1 MLFNKL
7 ADRIIQNP
15 KQIIIAWIIIILCA
29 APLAISAGDVLK
41 YDMQEVAVDES
52 ESVTGLMIIEDVFH
66 TPDVSIADNPLLVL
80 QTDASYRDA
89 EKGFQAFES
98 LLKGKL
104 GTYVD
109 EDGNEKILE
118 LIYTGMLTEAPEN
131 NNDNGALA
139 VVNIVYS
146 PDFKGIQSDTPELRE
161 FISGVIAEYG
171 KTEGALNITTYVTG
185 TGAMM
190 YDVENGV
197 VEDLSKIEPV
207 TIILILVLIGL
218 FFRSV
223 ISATT
228 PPITIGFAFG
238 ITLSIVFM
246 LGAVMDIFF
255 ITQMLILVTM
265 MGAGCDYCIFIL
277 ARYKEERRTGAEHE
291 TALRNSV
298 VWAGESIATSGATVI
313 IGFGSISLFSVPMM
327 STMGIVLAIGILIA
341 LIAALTLITSLI
353 SIFGD
358 RMFWPSN
365 AETFKKGSKAMDG
378 WYGKFARLGERY
390 FKGSARFSQKRAG
403 VIALAAV
410 LVTVPALYIVSTA
423 ETSYDFMGTL
433 STGES
438 YDGLQEI
445 EDSVGGGFLQPNYVL
460 IEFEDSIADITY
472 TPLGPTID
480 WNVTNVDSI
489 TSLTSQISPGQLDN
503 IATANGIVKWEDVL
517 PAAKDDFDALMVE
530 MGGLGAILSGFPP
543 MTLEME
549 VAVPLIIEG
558 HAVAGI
564 ALKNMPTE
572 SMPYA
577 LGTLQTIGLDWDLL
591 EAMNVMMSG
600 GEDDDLAA
608 VLGEYMMTVP
618 SGEWLTVDRMN
629 KPQETDLMDYAIN
642 YLGGILGGEETE
654 TGLTLNYVKLTAI
667 TVASATSIRSME
679 TVAEITDIVET
690 FAGETEGI
698 VGTWITGMPA
708 VTYDL
713 SNSVTDEFVYVGM
726 VVVVLILLLLFF
738 VMKSYTI
745 PFRSLIT
752 IGMSVVWT
760 IALTHIVFTGILG
773 IDVIWMVPMILFV
786 VCLGLGMDY
795 DILLTTRIKENAMFH
810 GMDNDTA
817 INEAVINTGSVITIC
832 GLIMA
837 GAFGTLMLSSMPM
850 MQEFGFSLCVA
861 ILIDALIVRTYL
873 VPAVMHLLGKW
884 NWVGPKWLQRGS
896 RRIQ

>member
-1 MLFNKL
+1 MLFDKL
-7 ADRIIQNP
+7 ADKVINNP
-15 KQIIIAWIIIILCA
+15 KQIIIAWIVIILCA

-52 ESVTGLMIIEDVFH
+52 ESVIGLTMIADVFH
-66 TPDVSIADNPLLVL
+66 SPEISMADNPLLVL
-80 QTDASYRDA
+80 QTDAPYGDA

-104 GTYVD
+104 GSFVD
-109 EDGNEKILE
+109 DDGNQKILE
-118 LIYTGMLTEAPEN
+118 MIYPGMLTEAPDN
-131 NNDNGALA
+131 SNGNGALA

-146 PDFKGIQSDTPELRE
+146 PDFKDVQGDTSELRE
-161 FISGVIAEYG
+161 FVSSVLSEYAL
-171 KTEGALNITTYVTG
+171 TEDALKITTYVTG

-190 YDVENGV
+190 YDVEIGV

-207 TIILILVLIGL
+207 TIVLILVLIGL

-238 ITLSIVFM
+238 VTLAVVFL

-403 VIALAAV
+403 AITLAAV
-410 LVTVPALYIVSTA
+410 LITVPALYVVSTA

-460 IEFEDSIADITY
+460 IEFEDSIADVTFTHGVPSITW
-472 TPLGPTID
+472 D
-480 WNVTNVDSI
+480 ANNVNHI

-503 IATANGIVKWEDVL
+503 IASANGIVMWDDVL
-517 PAAKDDFDALMVE
+517 TVAKAEYVEIMANLDIDPVE
-530 MGGLGAILSGFPP
+530 ML
-543 MTLEME
+543 
-549 VAVPLIIEG
+549 PLLPHLQIIES
-558 HAVAGI
+558 HAVAGLT
-564 ALKNMPTE
+564 LKNMPTE

-577 LGTLQTIGLDWDLL
+577 LGAM
-591 EAMNVMMSG
+591 EAMNLEWSFLETLNVMMSG
-600 GEDDDLAA
+600 GSVNDVVVAA
-608 VLGEYMMTVP
+608 TEYETKYPNDAERFKMISMENPV
-618 SGEWLTVDRMN
+618 SENIMN
-629 KPQETDLMDYAIN
+629 YAIN

-654 TGLTLNYVKLTAI
+654 TGLTLNYVKLSAI
-667 TVASATSIRSME
+667 TVASATSIKSMG
-679 TVAEITDIVET
+679 TVADITEIVDA
-690 FAGETEGI
+690 FAAETEGV

-713 SNSVTDEFVYVGM
+713 SNSVTDEFVYVGLI
-726 VVVVLILLLLFF
+726 VVLLILLLLFF

-752 IGMSVVWT
+752 IGMSVIWT

-817 INEAVINTGSVITIC
+817 INEAVISTDSDITIC